1 MSDATLTLERV
12 LARFQGQG
20 RTQLLPALHAVQE
33 ALGYISP
40 EAARAVA
47 RALGIPEAD
56 VYGVATFYALFSTE
70 PQGRHQVHVCYGPVC
85 RQHGADQV
93 TEALE
98 RVWHVRVGETTE
110 DREWTLKT
118 APCLG
123 LCEHAP
129 VAWVDGRAVALDP
142 NASPETLAARVEA
155 AARRETEEPTP
166 VVGGSVRVL
175 TAWEDPSQPRS
186 LGAYRAAGGYQA
198 FEHARAGQAP
208 DEVIAAVEASGLF
221 GRGGAAFPT
230 GRKWRY
236 AAQAE
241 GRPKYVVVNAD
252 ESEPG
257 TFKDRALLEADPH
270 AVLEGALLAAYAIQA
285 ERVYVY
291 VRGEYGRAYRILRRA
306 LDEARAAGY
315 IGPRSDNGPWRVEV
329 EIRRGAGAYV
339 CGEETALFES
349 IEGKRGYPRV
359 KPPYPTTHGLFGKP
373 TVINNVETLAAV
385 PFIVREGPEA
395 YRRYGTSDSPGPKL
409 FPVSG
414 DVARP
419 GVYEAPFGITL
430 RELLELAGGPVGSV
444 RAILLGGAAGSF
456 VGPEALD
463 VPLTLEDLRAA
474 GLSLGS
480 AAVMVFNAERDLEQ
494 VLLDVAEFFREESC
508 GKCYPCQLGTQR
520 QWELLRLMRA
530 RRAPDQARAR
540 LEDIAVAMT
549 EASLCGLGQ
558 TAGLAIQSAL
568 RRWPELFT

>member
-1 MSDATLTLERV
+1 MSETTPTLEQV
-12 LARFQGQG
+12 LAPFQGQG

-33 ALGYISP
+33 AFGYISP
-40 EAARAVA
+40 DAARAIA
-47 RALGIPEAD
+47 RALHIPEAD
-56 VYGVATFYALFSTE
+56 VYGVATFYALFATE
-70 PQGRHQVHVCYGPVC
+70 PQGRHVVHVCHGPVC
-85 RQHGADQV
+85 RQHGADRI
-93 TEALE
+93 TDALSQA
-98 RVWHVRVGETTE
+98 WDVRVGETRA
-110 DREWTLKT
+110 DGEWTLKT

-129 VAWVDGRAVALDP
+129 VALVDGRAVALDP
-142 NASPETLAARVEA
+142 NASPEAIAAQVEA
-155 AARRETEEPTP
+155 AAQGRTPEPTP

-175 TAWEDPSQPRS
+175 TAWERTDRPRD
-186 LGAYRAAGGYQA
+186 LAAYQAAGGYQA
-198 FEHARAGQAP
+198 LERARAGEAP
-208 DEVIAAVEASGLF
+208 EHIIAAVEASGLF

-230 GRKWRY
+230 GRKWRF
-236 AAQAE
+236 AAQAQ

-257 TFKDRALLEADPH
+257 TFKDRALLEVDPH

-285 ERVYVY
+285 ERVYIY
-291 VRGEYGRAYRILRRA
+291 LRGEYGRAYRILRRA

-315 IGPRSDNGPWRVEV
+315 IGPRDDGAWRVEV
-329 EIRRGAGAYV
+329 ELRRGAGAYV

-349 IEGKRGYPRV
+349 IEGKRGYPRL

-385 PFIVREGPEA
+385 SFIVREGPDA
-395 YRRYGTSDSPGPKL
+395 YRAYGTDASPGPKL

-430 RELLELAGGPVGSV
+430 GELLELAGGPQGQV
-444 RAILLGGAAGSF
+444 RAILLGGAAGAF
-456 VGPEALD
+456 VGPEDLD
-463 VPLTLEDLRAA
+463 LPLSLEGLRDA

-480 AAVMVFNAERDLEQ
+480 AAVMVFNTDRDLEQ
-494 VLLDVAEFFREESC
+494 VLLDIAAFFQEESC

-520 QWELLRLMRA
+520 QLELLRLMRE
-530 RRAPDQARAR
+530 RRAPADARA
-540 LEDIAVAMT
+540 LLADIAATMT
-549 EASLCGLGQ
+549 DASLCGLGQ

-568 RRWPELFT
+568 QRWPTLFT